1 MDELNKEEIVDNIKN
16 EQGKTRKGQLIL
28 KRREGVY
35 EEGSKYCLFICSNKR
50 SLILKNFMHD
60 IYNIYKPLTCYMPKA
75 HPNLSNIID
84 KIDKLVDICIHNNC
98 SFFFSVFSTK
108 KKPSRFIIGRLF
120 NNKILDYYVFNLLSY
135 IPLKLF
141 SLSKEILYDT
151 KPLVLIQGDYFEKNE
166 TNRYVKNILFD
177 FFKHKNVD
185 SFSKKSIQRLIV
197 ISAYQKNDSSV
208 NVASD
213 TKEEEDHKNN
223 NNNKNNSTHHNN
235 NKNNST
241 YHNNNNKNNSTHHNN
256 NNNNNNNNRLD
267 DSFNYDDD
275 ATLQV
280 TEDAMST
287 TKENL
292 NDSSKNIENIFNNL
306 NTNKFN
312 THHKHDDKD
321 KKNVYVISFNQYLI
335 TKEFFNINK
344 ENEQRPKLQEIGPR
358 FEFTLEEN
366 YKTPEYNLFQEALR
380 NVKKQTKSK
389 IKNTHVDEFGHNI
402 KKVYIQKQNF
412 NKLHTKHTKFV
423 KKNKFNT

>member
-16 EQGKTRKGQLIL
+16 EKGKTRKGQLIL

-177 FFKHKNVD
+177 FFKHKNVE

-197 ISAYQKNDSSV
+197 ISSYQKNDS
-208 NVASD
+208 NVILASD
-213 TKEEEDHKNN
+213 TKGEEDHNNNN
-223 NNNKNNSTHHNN
+223 NNNKNNY
-235 NKNNST
+235 T
-241 YHNNNNKNNSTHHNN
+241 YHNNND
-256 NNNNNNNNRLD
+256 NRID

-275 ATLQV
+275 ATLEV

-292 NDSSKNIENIFNNL
+292 NDSSKSVENIYNNL

-312 THHKHDDKD
+312 TQHKYDDKD
-321 KKNVYVISFNQYLI
+321 KKNIYVISFNQYLI

-358 FEFTLEEN
+358 FEFSLEEN
-366 YKTPEYNLFQEALR
+366 YKIPEYNLFQEALR
-380 NVKKQTKSK
+380 NVKKQNKSK